1 MKFWC
6 VAQGETFEKHTHTH
20 TVRRPSQLGQLKSFV
35 EGARMLRASEMGW
48 NQHKLKEEASQ
59 ET

>member
-20 TVRRPSQLGQLKSFV
+20 TLWGGPRNWVKSFV
-35 EGARMLRASEMGW
+35 EGARMLRASETGW